1 MKKLIALSILL
12 VSLTAFTHK
21 PAELKPAKVVINFL
35 KWYKENMD
43 RLNKINL
50 VLNYVSGSSSNGK
63 PYAIDFKSTEKYLT
77 ELKKSTFIGPKYI
90 EKTRAYFLKC
100 DAAFKAN
107 PQKEGP
113 PSGLEFDLI
122 MLSQNF
128 DDALVNLDKA
138 EVISEYIRT
147 NNTSTVQLKFTD
159 GSAINYEL
167 GKENNKWII
176 QNMER

>member
-1 MKKLIALSILL
+1 MKKLIALSIVL
-12 VSLTAFTHK
+12 VSLVAFTYK

-35 KWYKENMD
+35 KWYKENEE
-43 RLNKINL
+43 RLSKINM
-50 VLNYVSGSSSNGK
+50 VLHYSAGQNTDGK
-63 PYAIDFKSTEKYLT
+63 PYAVDFKATEKWLT
-77 ELKKSTFIGPKYI
+77 EIKKSTYIGPKFI
-90 EKTRAYFLKC
+90 ERWRKHFIKAEEEFKKT
-100 DAAFKAN
+100 

-113 PSGLEFDLI
+113 PENFTYDFI
-122 MLSQNF
+122 MLSQ
-128 DDALVNLDKA
+128 DYVDALNNLDKV
-138 EVISEYIRT
+138 EVVSEYIRT